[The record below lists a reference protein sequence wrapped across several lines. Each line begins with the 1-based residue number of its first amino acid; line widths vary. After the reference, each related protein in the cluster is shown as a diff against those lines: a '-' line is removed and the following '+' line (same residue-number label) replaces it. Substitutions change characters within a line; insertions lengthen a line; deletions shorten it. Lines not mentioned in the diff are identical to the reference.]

1 MAKVNGV
8 ELETLYTKQKLEPG
22 KAYKFKICLIGD
34 GGVGKTTFINK
45 VLNGVFER
53 RYIATQG
60 AVTKDIVLCLGNNS
74 YVNYEVWDTAGQEK
88 YIGLR
93 DGYYVGAVA
102 GFFFVDVNSRETFG
116 SLSKHLKSFKNACG
130 VENPKLIICAN
141 KFDMCKKPAF
151 MKLIPNYTR
160 GFDVEVIQIS
170 AKTGLNYDKPFL
182 SLSRYLFN
190 DQSITLSADIS
201 LEALPNDYDFLN
213 NPEDAQQFNEAA
225 ASVAHFK
232 PEE

>member
-1 MAKVNGV
+1 MAKINNV
-8 ELETLYTKQKLEPG
+8 EIETSYTKQQLTPNSVH
-22 KAYKFKICLIGD
+22 KFKICLIGE

-53 RYIATQG
+53 KYIATQG

-88 YIGLR
+88 YMGLR

-116 SLSKHLKSFKNACG
+116 NLSKHIKSFLNACG
-130 VENPKLIICAN
+130 TENPKLIICAN
-141 KFDMCKKPAF
+141 KFDLCKKPAF

-182 SLSRYLFN
+182 SLTRYLYN
-190 DQSITLSADIS
+190 DNTITLSADIS
-201 LEALPNDYDFLN
+201 MEALPNDYDFIKSADDAKNL
-213 NPEDAQQFNEAA
+213 EDAQNAA
-225 ASVAHFK
+225 MFK

>member
-1 MAKVNGV
+1 MAQINGV
-8 ELETLYTKQKLEPG
+8 ELDTLYTKQKLEPG
-22 KAYKFKICLIGD
+22 KPYKFKLCLIGD

-60 AVTKDIVLCLGNNS
+60 AVTKDVVFHLGNNS

-130 VENPKLIICAN
+130 TENPKLIICAN
-141 KFDMCKKPAF
+141 KFDICKKPAF

-160 GFDVEVIQIS
+160 GFDVEVVQIS
-170 AKTGLNYDKPFL
+170 AKTGMNYDKPFL
-182 SLSRYLFN
+182 SITRHLF
-190 DQSITLSADIS
+190 DDPTLTLAADIS
-201 LEALPNDYDFLN
+201 LDALPNDYDFMAN
-213 NPEDAQQFNEAA
+213 ADEAA
-225 ASVAHFK
+225 NFADAMNIASFK

>member
-1 MAKVNGV
+1 MAKISGV
-8 ELETLYTKQKLEPG
+8 EIETLYEKQQLKPG
-22 KAYKFKICLIGD
+22 KAYKFKLCLIGD

-60 AVTKDIVLCLGNNS
+60 AVTKDIVLHLGNNS

-116 SLSKHLKSFKNACG
+116 SLTKHIKSFINACG
-130 VENPKLIICAN
+130 VEKPKLIICAN
-141 KFDMCKKPAF
+141 KFDICKKPAF

-160 GFDVEVIQIS
+160 GFDVEVFQVS
-170 AKTGLNYDKPFL
+170 GKTGLNYDKPFL
-182 SLSRYLFN
+182 SLSRYLF
-190 DQSITLSADIS
+190 DDPTLTLSADIS
-201 LEALPNDYDFLN
+201 MEALPNDYDFLATA
-213 NPEDAQQFNEAA
+213 DAA
-225 ASVAHFK
+225 ANLAEAEAVAQFK

>member
-1 MAKVNGV
+1 MAKIAGV
-8 ELETLYTKQKLEPG
+8 ELPTLMSKQRLEPN

-60 AVTKDIVLCLGNNS
+60 AVTKDVVLCVGNNS

-88 YIGLR
+88 YVGLR
-93 DGYYVGAVA
+93 DGYYVGACA
-102 GFFFVDVNSRETFG
+102 GFFFVDVNSRETFA
-116 SLSKHLKSFKNACG
+116 SLGKHLKSFKNACG

-141 KFDMCKKPAF
+141 KVDICKKPAL
-151 MKLIPNYTR
+151 MKLLPNYT
-160 GFDVEVIQIS
+160 GEHNVDIVQIS
-170 AKTGLNYDKPFL
+170 GKTGLNYEVPFL
-182 SLSRYLFN
+182 KLTRHLFDDPTLN
-190 DQSITLSADIS
+190 LSADIS
-201 LEALPNDYDFLN
+201 MEQLPNDYEFLA
-213 NPEDAQQFNEAA
+213 NPDETGNIDLQAISQM
-225 ASVAHFK
+225 K